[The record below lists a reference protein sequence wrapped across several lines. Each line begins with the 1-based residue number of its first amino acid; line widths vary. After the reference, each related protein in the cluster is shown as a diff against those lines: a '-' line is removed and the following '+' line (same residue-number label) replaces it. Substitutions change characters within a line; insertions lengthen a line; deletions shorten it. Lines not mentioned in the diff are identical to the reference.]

1 MVVAVASVAS
11 VVVVVAVLI
20 KMDWP
25 GGGTPEVI
33 VQNWGT
39 VMLWRWRWRW
49 WMWMERWRM
58 LVERC
63 STVMNDSMGHLSFE
77 VSLLRLTFLLLL
89 LMTVVLAFEYGDC

>member
-1 MVVAVASVAS
+1 MVVAVAS

-63 STVMNDSMGHLSFE
+63 STVMNDSMGHLSCM
-77 VSLLRLTFLLLL
+77 VVIGLLGEKYKKSKKIQKRG
-89 LMTVVLAFEYGDC
+89 V